1 MESSSTKCTP
11 IVEWLEMKKEGIG
24 ELLNP
29 IYFKKIVESLH
40 YFTFTISTIVY
51 RVGTICLF
59 MGKKKNHNSHTC
71 KQ

>member
-1 MESSSTKCTP
+1 
-11 IVEWLEMKKEGIG
+11 MKKEGIG

-51 RVGTICLF
+51 RVGTICRF
-59 MGKKKNHNSHTC
+59 MEKTKTIIVTLASSRLNFEVYKWYL
-71 KQ
+71 